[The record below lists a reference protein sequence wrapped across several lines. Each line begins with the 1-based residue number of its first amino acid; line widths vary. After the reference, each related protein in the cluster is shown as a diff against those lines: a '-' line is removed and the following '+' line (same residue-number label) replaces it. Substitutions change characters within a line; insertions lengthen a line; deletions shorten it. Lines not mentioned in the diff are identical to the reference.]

1 VRLFEQSHKNRRHL
15 PRPSLPGASLKDWV
29 TALGI
34 CIRQNEEVTPM
45 EASTPLP
52 PDVVDLEAVIT
63 TSELSQRPSRPPDHA
78 AENRALVAL
87 AQEMAASPNTIL
99 QKLADTALTLCRAQ
113 SSGISLLEA
122 NGTHFFWPAITGKWA
137 AHAGGGMP
145 REFSPCGTVLDRNA
159 AQLMSHV
166 ERHFTY
172 FAPITPWIEEAL
184 LVPFYVEGK
193 AVGTIWVISHD
204 QSRRFDAEDLRL
216 MTNLGTFAAAA
227 YQTLQSLNATVAM
240 HWVGPDGI
248 VLWANR
254 TELEMLG
261 YAPEEYIGHHI
272 TEFHADAPVIEDI
285 LSRLTCGETLRE
297 YEARLR
303 CKDGSIRHVLIN
315 SNGLFEDGK
324 FVHTRC
330 FTRDIT
336 ERKRAEQVVRFQAA
350 QLQTLL
356 NNAPLGVY
364 LVDQD
369 FRIREV
375 NPNAMSMFGDIQG
388 GVVGRDLDEIIHILW
403 EEEYADE
410 IISIFRHTLQTGE
423 PYITPERPEYR
434 IDRGV
439 TEYYEWRIDRMPLP
453 DGRFGLVCYFR
464 DISAQVLAR
473 ATIAE
478 SEEHRRR
485 AAKGLRAIAARAHC
499 LLWYAEVEDRG
510 EPDLH
515 WTLWM
520 ADEEAARR
528 FLPIKV
534 PLGHTYGRA
543 LAEARLPEDRARMAW
558 GDGEI
563 RAGRS
568 YRQEFRVR
576 DAGGDIRWLAEDV
589 QIEAIGPNRWYAV
602 GICVD
607 ITERR
612 QAEEER
618 EKHRAEIE
626 TLNHRLQ
633 RAMAETHHRVKNN
646 LQVISALVDMQ
657 SMKHE
662 GVVPAGELNRIGQHI
677 RALAT
682 IHDLLTVHAKAS
694 SNVESLRTAEVMDKL
709 MPLVQSLAEGR
720 RVSVQVEDIE
730 VPMRQGTSLAVLVN
744 ELVSNA
750 VKHGGQE
757 IDVSLTLVRDTARL
771 EVCDDGPGFPPGFDP
786 LKAANTG
793 MELID
798 SLSRLDLRGTVTYE
812 NRSEGGARVVVEFPV
827 TKAARCG
834 EAEPDA

>member
-1 VRLFEQSHKNRRHL
+1 MD
-15 PRPSLPGASLKDWV
+15 A
-29 TALGI
+29 
-34 CIRQNEEVTPM
+34 M
-45 EASTPLP
+45 TPLP
-52 PDVVDLEAVIT
+52 PDMVDLEAVIT
-63 TSELSQRPSRPPDHA
+63 TAELSRRPSRPPDHA

-87 AQEMAASPNTIL
+87 AQEMVTSPNAIL
-99 QKLADTALTLCRAQ
+99 QKLADAALTLCCAH
-113 SSGISLLEA
+113 SAGISLLEA
-122 NGTHFFWPAITGKWA
+122 DGKHFFWPAITGKWA
-137 AHAGGGMP
+137 AHAGGVTP

-172 FAPITPWIEEAL
+172 FAPVTPWAEEAL
-184 LVPFYVEGK
+184 LIPFYIDEK
-193 AVGTIWVISHD
+193 AVGTIWIISHD

-227 YQTLQSLNATVAM
+227 YQTLQSLNATTKTLEELQETASALRRGEQQLRCSEETATVATAQFK
-240 HWVGPDGI
+240 I
-248 VLWANR
+248 LLN
-254 TELEMLG
+254 T
-261 YAPEEYIGHHI
+261 
-272 TEFHADAPVIEDI
+272 APV
-285 LSRLTCGETLRE
+285 
-297 YEARLR
+297 
-303 CKDGSIRHVLIN
+303 
-315 SNGLFEDGK
+315 
-324 FVHTRC
+324 
-330 FTRDIT
+330 
-336 ERKRAEQVVRFQAA
+336 
-350 QLQTLL
+350 
-356 NNAPLGVY
+356 GVY
-364 LVDQD
+364 MVDQD

-375 NPNAMSMFGDIQG
+375 NPTALSMFGDIQG
-388 GVVGRDLDEIIHILW
+388 GVIGRDLDEIIHILW

-410 IISIFRHTLQTGE
+410 IISIFRHTLKTGE

-434 IDRGV
+434 IDRRV
-439 TEYYEWRIDRMPLP
+439 TEYYEWRIDRIPLP
-453 DGRFGLVCYFR
+453 EGRYGLVCYFR

-478 SEEHRRR
+478 SEEQRRR

-510 EPDLH
+510 ERDLH

-558 GDGEI
+558 GDEQI
-563 RAGRS
+563 RAGQS

-576 DAGGDIRWLAEDV
+576 DASGDIRWLAEDV
-589 QIEAIGPNRWYAV
+589 QIETAGPNRWNAV

-607 ITERR
+607 ITERKR
-612 QAEEER
+612 AEEER

-677 RALAT
+677 RTLAT
-682 IHDLLTVHAKAS
+682 IHDLLTAHAKAS
-694 SNVESLRTAEVMDKL
+694 SNAECLLAAEVMDKL

-720 RVSVQVEDIE
+720 NLSVRVEDIQI
-730 VPMRQGTSLAVLVN
+730 PMRQGTSLAVLVN

-750 VKHGGQE
+750 VKHGGQV
-757 IDVSLTLVRDTARL
+757 IDVSLTRVSDTARL
-771 EVCDDGPGFPPGFDP
+771 EVCDDGPGFPEGFNP
-786 LKAANTG
+786 LTAANTG
-793 MELID
+793 LELID
-798 SLSRLDLRGTVTYE
+798 SLSRLDMRGTVTYE
-812 NRSEGGARVVVEFPV
+812 NRPEGGARVVVEFPV
-827 TKAARCG
+827 TKGARAG
-834 EAEPDA
+834 GQEGGNGLGYSR